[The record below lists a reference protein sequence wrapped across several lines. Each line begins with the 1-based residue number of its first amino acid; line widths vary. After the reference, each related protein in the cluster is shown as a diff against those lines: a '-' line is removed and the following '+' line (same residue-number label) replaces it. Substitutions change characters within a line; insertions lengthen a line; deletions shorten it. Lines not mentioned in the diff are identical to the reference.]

1 MGSPGKAPHFDGTD
15 YDYWKVHMR
24 TYQQSLGSKVWE
36 VCQNPDYVVLDQ
48 HTTPAQKEQHEA
60 NSKALNAVIA

>member
-1 MGSPGKAPHFDGTD
+1 
-15 YDYWKVHMR
+15 MR